1 MILGGKNGPGG
12 RGARPMLSAAAAAIR
27 RRQALIAGG
36 VLIVV
41 GLGLIS
47 LVAFMR
53 AGKSQTGAGL
63 PEKPVPLA
71 VAPAGAGVDPRD
83 AWRGQEGTRIDRL
96 ERSVSE
102 LNDLM
107 KRQEAAKQAE
117 ARLPGFPPGLPS
129 GLPSLPPPPAVKPAT
144 VVPLPPPTSVPGQPA
159 PVGVPPTMPERGIE
173 SGEMGTGPDIRLA
186 SAPDASKKKPAA
198 KTPGTYLPSGSFV
211 RAVLLA
217 GLNAPTGGQA
227 QSNPH
232 PVLLRLVDHA
242 QLPNRFRLK
251 AKDCLIVGS
260 GYGDLSSE
268 RAYIRTESLSCV
280 SPRGESLDLPIK
292 GYVAGE
298 DGKAGVMGR
307 LITKQGQVLANAL
320 IAGIGS
326 GLGQAFQQSA
336 TTTSTSPL
344 GSTSTVKSGEEF
356 KAGISSGVGKA
367 MDRLA
372 QYYISLAEKL
382 YPVVEVDAGRLV
394 DVVIT
399 KGAMLPMGEASP
411 EGPFETGKRYGAR

>member
-1 MILGGKNGPGG
+1 MN
-12 RGARPMLSAAAAAIR
+12 
-27 RRQALIAGG
+27 
-36 VLIVV
+36 
-41 GLGLIS
+41 
-47 LVAFMR
+47 
-53 AGKSQTGAGL
+53 
-63 PEKPVPLA
+63 
-71 VAPAGAGVDPRD
+71 
-83 AWRGQEGTRIDRL
+83 
-96 ERSVSE
+96 
-102 LNDLM
+102 
-107 KRQEAAKQAE
+107 
-117 ARLPGFPPGLPS
+117 
-129 GLPSLPPPPAVKPAT
+129 
-144 VVPLPPPTSVPGQPA
+144 PGQVMVA
-159 PVGVPPTMPERGIE
+159 VDKGIE
-173 SGEMGTGPDIRLA
+173 SGEMGP
-186 SAPDASKKKPAA
+186 APDTRPQAGQSAGKDKQTV

-232 PVLLRLVDHA
+232 PVLLRLIDHA
-242 QLPNRFRLK
+242 QLPNQFRLK

-280 SPRGESLDLPIK
+280 SPSGEALDLPIK

-336 TTTSTSPL
+336 STTSISPL
-344 GSTSTVKSGEEF
+344 GSTSSVKQGEEF

-372 QYYISLAEKL
+372 QYYIALAEKL
-382 YPVVEVDAGRLV
+382 YPVVEVDAGRMV
-394 DVVIT
+394 EVVIT
-399 KGAMLPMGEASP
+399 KGAMLPMGEAGTADSTSAIHP
-411 EGPFETGKRYGAR
+411 RYGAR